1 MLCKKDLQ
9 ESSMLKRYY
18 STLLL
23 IIFILS
29 FFLYNWIFETQFT
42 IHNSPYQNKMD
53 IYNWVHLRKLSY
65 SQLNAVAH
73 QTGIS
78 TDVVEE
84 LLAENKGFELLNLQ
98 AAYFAPVETIS
109 EASSPLTVSEYLVD
123 EEGNYVEGT
132 HFADIQKGDILVTK
146 NSRFLGWRNG
156 HVGLVVDAKKG
167 LVLEALMLG
176 TNTKLCSL
184 QKWQELPSF
193 QILRVKKSMQSDE
206 LENICFSWLVAEY
219 AMENLVDIPYS
230 LTAGMNPKEVTI
242 TRTQCAHLIWYAYKQ
257 FGIDLDSDGGIIVTP
272 VDIQNSPYLEVVQS
286 YGY

>member
-1 MLCKKDLQ
+1 MF
-9 ESSMLKRYY
+9 KRIV
-18 STLLL
+18 S
-23 IIFILS
+23 IICLS
-29 FFLYNWIFETQFT
+29 AITTSLFLYNWLYEAEQS
-42 IHNSPYQNKMD
+42 IHSTPTYDKLE
-53 IYNWVHLRKLSY
+53 IYSLVQHREISIP
-65 SQLNAVAH
+65 QLNMIAL
-73 QTGIS
+73 QTGVNPII
-78 TDVVEE
+78 VEE
-84 LLAENKGFELLNLQ
+84 LLTENKGFELLKLQ
-98 AAYFAPVETIS
+98 SAYFSPVKTVS

-123 EEGNYVEGT
+123 DEGNYVEGT

-156 HVGLVVDAKKG
+156 HVGLVVDVKRG

-193 QILRVKKSMQSDE
+193 QVLRLKKSMQSDE

-242 TRTQCAHLIWYAYKQ
+242 TKTQCAHLIWYAYKQ

-272 VDIQNSPYLEVVQS
+272 ADIQNSPYLEVVQS